1 MEKQFVEKKI
11 ILYHTFWNI
20 MSRPSRAGR
29 RRSSVVIQSELVN
42 KDHGA
47 TENEQVRHFC
57 CNVSLYFT

>member
-1 MEKQFVEKKI
+1 
-11 ILYHTFWNI
+11 
-20 MSRPSRAGR
+20 MSRSSLAGR
-29 RRSSVVIQSELVN
+29 RRLSVVIQSELVN